1 MRGEHVVK
9 PRTLLWEQLLLSAK
23 SPLRRAL
30 RELAATSDLGAGAFE
45 FLPTLGF
52 KRANA
57 RAGGEVERVQ
67 LSPLR
72 VRSAEQR
79 RELGGVLGRALA
91 LFSWLGLSDLHWEN
105 LVLGADAEGRTVF
118 GPLDVEMLLGDL
130 RLPTETKLLPDAD
143 PEYAVLCQHA
153 AGARRVLPFLGKPI
167 EAQALL
173 AMLAQ
178 YRATLAALDAEAGAL
193 AAAIAG
199 VPGFAET
206 PIRVCLRSTGDYVN
220 AATQPLWPPLLDAEA
235 EQLARGDIPYFFRFY
250 GAPGIHYFDNRELTR
265 HKTLPGGRNMPK
277 NEPLLDVKRGLR
289 SPRRKQLRED
299 GLFAVIGAF
308 DHPDLSG
315 EHELDGYALRLSAR
329 RMRLTLPDGAE
340 LTTGRDLSE
349 FVSSVYLPC
358 ACGEVK
364 TALVP
369 PASVCRAADGS
380 V

>member
-1 MRGEHVVK
+1 MRGAHVVK
-9 PRTLLWEQLLLSAK
+9 PRTLRWEQLLLSAQ

-30 RELAATSDLGAGAFE
+30 RELAASSDLGAGAFE

-52 KRANA
+52 RRAHA

-67 LSPLR
+67 LEPLR

-79 RELGGVLGRALA
+79 RELAGVLGRALG

-105 LVLGADAEGRTVF
+105 LVLGADAKGRTVF

-153 AGARRVLPFLGKPI
+153 AGARRVLPFLRKPI

-173 AMLAQ
+173 TILSQ
-178 YRATLAALDAEAGAL
+178 YRATLTALDAH
-193 AAAIAG
+193 AAAIGEAIAS

-206 PIRVCLRSTGDYVN
+206 PIRVCLRSTADYVN
-220 AATQPLWPPLLDAEA
+220 AGAVPLWPPLLDAEA
-235 EQLARGDIPYFFRFY
+235 EQLARGDIPYFFRLY

-308 DHPDLSG
+308 DHPALSG
-315 EHELDGYALRLSAR
+315 EHAGAGYALGLSAR
-329 RMRLTLPDGAE
+329 RMRLTLPDGSE
-340 LTTGRDLSE
+340 LATGRDLSE

-369 PASVCRAADGS
+369 PASVCRAADRS